1 MDTTSTRTRP
11 EGADRRVASSIG
23 HVALACVALLLCA
36 AISMAPT
43 PATTDGFRDS
53 LEIAGGYHRAL
64 ANLPAKY
71 ADQPETAWYEFQRLT
86 AETLDAQFAVEVR
99 PCFARW
105 WAYEYM
111 GLELTAMSH
120 ELRRT
125 HDDYE
130 DTADM
135 LERLGTRMWANAKSL
150 LPSAASACGW
160 RVRRRAPNSVC
171 LTRLDRL
178 PRR

>member
-1 MDTTSTRTRP
+1 MVATSTQTRP
-11 EGADRRVASSIG
+11 ESAKRRVASSIG
-23 HVALACVALLLCA
+23 HVALVCVALLLCA
-36 AISMAPT
+36 AISMAPAPT
-43 PATTDGFRDS
+43 TTDDFRGS

-86 AETLDAQFAVEVR
+86 IEALDAQFAVDVR

-125 HDDYE
+125 HDGYE
-130 DTADM
+130 DAADM

-150 LPSAASACGW
+150 LSSAASACGL
-160 RVRRRAPNSVC
+160 RVRRRAPVSG
-171 LTRLDRL
+171 RGSA
-178 PRR
+178 